1 MRLLGLGALV
11 LAASI
16 AGAHPVDGGETA
28 MTEIYAGAD
37 WYRERP
43 EPEREW
49 RGVLRERN
57 VPAGPAGRPALAY
70 ELVTRDGKLLTYA
83 AGVKPMLAPF
93 VGAEVVVRGKRVD
106 LTSEGYGPELWIGAL
121 RRLLPPARP

>member
-1 MRLLGLGALV
+1 MRLLGVGAVAAVV
-11 LAASI
+11 LISCASTV
-16 AGAHPVDGGETA
+16 GGGETA

-49 RGVLRERN
+49 RGTLYERN
-57 VPAGPAGRPALAY
+57 APLGPAGRPALAY
-70 ELVTRDGKLLTYA
+70 ELVTRHGKLPVYA
-83 AGVKPMLAPF
+83 AGVKPKLAPF
-93 VGAEVVVRGKRVD
+93 AGAKVVARGKRVD

-121 RRLLPPARP
+121 RRVAPAHR